1 MLQNL
6 GGTLMEENS
15 RMDTLIN
22 NLSMFLNEVD
32 KDTMKVAI
40 YKKEVIRLK
49 RYLNMMDIP
58 VDIVNEKEL
67 KKGSVRITIK
77 KRG

>member
-40 YKKEVIRLK
+40 YKKEVIQLK

>member
-1 MLQNL
+1 
-6 GGTLMEENS
+6 MEETS

-22 NLSMFLNEVD
+22 NLSMFLNEID
-32 KDTMKVAI
+32 KDTMKVTI

-67 KKGSVRITIK
+67 RKGSVRITIK

>member
-1 MLQNL
+1 
-6 GGTLMEENS
+6 MEENS

>member
-6 GGTLMEENS
+6 GGTLMEET
-15 RMDTLIN
+15 R
-22 NLSMFLNEVD
+22 
-32 KDTMKVAI
+32 
-40 YKKEVIRLK
+40 
-49 RYLNMMDIP
+49 RYLNMIDIP

-67 KKGSVRITIK
+67 KKGSVIITIK

>member
-1 MLQNL
+1 
-6 GGTLMEENS
+6 MEENS

-49 RYLNMMDIP
+49 QYLNMMDIP